1 MKMKKLWLLPLLLG
15 FACTSPQSGEDPKH
29 RVSIVCTT
37 GMIADVVDYLVGDSA
52 DVVAL
57 MGPGVAPHL
66 YKASQGDVRK
76 LSNANTI
83 VYNGL
88 HLEGKMTGILEKMS
102 SSTNVIKMSEG
113 LPSDRLL
120 NSSDYAGAYDPHIW
134 FDIDLWS
141 EASEY
146 AAAELIAEYP
156 QWSSMIESK
165 NREWQSE
172 LENLDQWCSEKI
184 KSIPESQRVLVT
196 AHDAFKYFGERYGI
210 DVRGLQGISTAA
222 EYGLRDISEMV
233 TFMTDNKINA
243 IFIET
248 SVPKRAIEA
257 VIEGCVERGHN
268 LKIGGELYS
277 DALGEK
283 GSDAGTYQGMVRQ
296 NVNTI
301 VSSLKVDVQ

>member
-1 MKMKKLWLLPLLLG
+1 
-15 FACTSPQSGEDPKH
+15 
-29 RVSIVCTT
+29 
-37 GMIADVVDYLVGDSA
+37 MIADVVDYLVGDSA

-57 MGPGVAPHL
+57 MGPGVDPHL